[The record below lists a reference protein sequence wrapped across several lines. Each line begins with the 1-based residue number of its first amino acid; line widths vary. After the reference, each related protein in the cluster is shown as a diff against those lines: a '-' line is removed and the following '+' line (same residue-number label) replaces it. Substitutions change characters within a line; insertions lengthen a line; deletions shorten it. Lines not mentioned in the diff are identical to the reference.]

1 MPIRPVSPNGAAL
14 FSSWATTTL
23 VHSDSKAVF
32 CGPLY
37 ETTQRRCYFTQH
49 SFRPKGAVL

>member
-1 MPIRPVSPNGAAL
+1 MRPVSPNGAAL

-37 ETTQRRCYFTQH
+37 ETTQRRCCFTQH
-49 SFRPKGAVL
+49 SFRPKGVVL